1 MYHYS
6 CSGRCQHVRNEIYC
20 LTWLRYVRNL
30 GDMDALLTYM
40 RREGLNQR
48 EFAELVGC
56 APSYIALVKAGLRKF
71 GLPMAM
77 QIEQRTGGKLRAV
90 DLRPDLAHLL
100 TRPDSES
107 A

>member
-1 MYHYS
+1 
-6 CSGRCQHVRNEIYC
+6 
-20 LTWLRYVRNL
+20 
-30 GDMDALLTYM
+30 MDALSTY
-40 RREGLNQR
+40 LNSERMTGR
-48 EFAELVGC
+48 EFAARVGC
-56 APSYIALVKAGLRKF
+56 AESYVTMVKGGRRRFSLA
-71 GLPMAM
+71 MAM